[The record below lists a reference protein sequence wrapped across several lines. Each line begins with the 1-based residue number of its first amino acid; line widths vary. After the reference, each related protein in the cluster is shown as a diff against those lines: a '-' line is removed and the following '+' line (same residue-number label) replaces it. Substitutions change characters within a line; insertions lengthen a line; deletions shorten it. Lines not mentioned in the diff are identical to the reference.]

1 MVYIDSKVVL
11 RDIHEKNIKKVKLY
25 RVFYKQILE
34 ITTELKKIIGEI
46 HKKRTQ
52 SEKSISL
59 LLSTVKSLESDLE
72 KLIEYRVN
80 YERHKSDPH
89 FHINTK

>member
-34 ITTELKKIIGEI
+34 VSNELKKIIGEI
-46 HKKRTQ
+46 HTKRTQ

-59 LLSTVKSLESDLE
+59 LLSTVKSLESDL
-72 KLIEYRVN
+72 
-80 YERHKSDPH
+80 
-89 FHINTK
+89 